1 MKKAAALVSILLLL
15 AGCSNDHNSQPED
28 REVISN
34 SAENEESLAAKLNT
48 PWAINYSGGDF
59 YLSERPGTIT
69 AVKNGESIRQYVELR
84 NPLSSVSEAGLLG
97 FVLAPDFSETN
108 EAYAYYTYEEEGGQP
123 FNRIVLLELQT
134 DQWRETE
141 VLIDGIPSGNFHH
154 GGRLALGPDGKLY
167 ATAGDASEPEL
178 AQDLD
183 SLAGKILRLNP
194 DGSIPEDNPFPNSY
208 VYSYGHRNPQGLA
221 WAEDG
226 TMYASE
232 HGPSAN
238 DEINEIKAGVN
249 YGWPEITG
257 DETKDGMESPLFTSG
272 DNQTWAP
279 SGIAFHDGKLYA
291 AGLRG
296 EAVLR
301 FDLESGE
308 VEEYISN
315 LGRIRDV
322 LVSDR
327 QLYFISNNTDGRGT
341 PGENDDQL
349 YTVPL

>member
-15 AGCSNDHNSQPED
+15 AGCSDDHNSQLED

-34 SAENEESLAAKLNT
+34 TAENEESLAVKLHT
-48 PWAINYSGGDF
+48 PWAINYSDGDF

-69 AVKNGESIRQYVELR
+69 AVKNGESIRQSVELQK
-84 NPLSSVSEAGLLG
+84 PLSSVSEAGLLG

-108 EAYAYYTYEEEGGQP
+108 EAYAYYTYEEDGLP
-123 FNRIVLLELQT
+123 FNRIIQLELQN
-134 DQWRETE
+134 DQWRETG
-141 VLIDGIPSGNFHH
+141 VLIDGIPSGNVHH

-167 ATAGDASEPEL
+167 ATAGDASKPEL

-183 SLAGKILRLNP
+183 SLAGKILRLNLN
-194 DGSIPEDNPFPNSY
+194 GSIPEDNPFPNSY

-221 WAEDG
+221 WAGDG

-238 DEINEIKAGVN
+238 DEINEITAGTN

-279 SGIAFHDGKLYA
+279 SGIAYHEGKLYA

-301 FDLESGE
+301 FDLETGE
-308 VEEYISN
+308 IEEYISN
-315 LGRIRDV
+315 LGRMRDV
-322 LVSDR
+322 LVSDG
-327 QLYFISNNTDGRGT
+327 QLYYISNNTDGRGT